1 VNKELSWINIQIR
14 EERKELLDDLKNQKR
29 KRKGKDPSYDDLIDE
44 MLEGSEV
51 KEKKKKKKEE
61 RDFMDLF

>member
-1 VNKELSWINIQIR
+1 
-14 EERKELLDDLKNQKR
+14 LLDDLKNQKR